1 MTILQTILEEKKI
14 EVAKLHEEGV
24 PTVKTDVQRPS
35 LFNRLYTAQ
44 KLQVIAEMKRAS
56 PSKGLIAEGADP
68 VKQATLYSEQDVAC
82 ISVLTDSKF
91 FKGSF
96 DDLQA
101 VAQAVPTPLLCK
113 DFVIDEIQI
122 DKAKSAGA
130 SVVLLIVAALDKAT
144 IQRLHTYALDQGLEV
159 LVEVHDV
166 EELQIA
172 LSIDAKIIGVNNRD
186 LRTFEVDLART
197 EEVAAQFP
205 FEEKR
210 VFISESGLVGRED
223 ALRVSAVGA
232 KAVLVGE
239 TLMRSGSVKDAIHEL
254 QVEIGQEVP

>member
-1 MTILQTILEEKKI
+1 MTILQTILEEKKL
-14 EVAKLHEEGV
+14 EVAKLRENGV
-24 PTVKTDVQRPS
+24 AGEPVAKQRPS
-35 LFNRLYTAQ
+35 LFNRLYEAQ
-44 KLQVIAEMKRAS
+44 KVQVIAEMKRAS

-68 VKQATLYSEQDVAC
+68 VKQATQYSEQDVAC
-82 ISVLTDSKF
+82 ISVLTDAKF

-96 DDLQA
+96 EDLQA

-113 DFVIDEIQI
+113 DFMIDEIQI
-122 DKAKSAGA
+122 DQAQQSGA
-130 SVVLLIVAALDKAT
+130 SVILLIVAALDQET
-144 IQRLHTYALDQGLEV
+144 LQRLFTYATSKGLEV

-166 EELQIA
+166 EELQRA
-172 LSIDAKIIGVNNRD
+172 LAIDAKIIGVNNRD

-205 FEEKR
+205 FHEER

-223 ALRVSAVGA
+223 ALRVSAAGA

-239 TLMRSGSVKDAIHEL
+239 TLMRSNSVEEAIGAL
-254 QVEIGQEVP
+254 QVPIGQDAT